1 MAVRHPQWLEEGSKF
16 ASRPLYWVKLLKKR
30 SEIAHKSLST
40 NAFRA
45 EESHWLYEILK
56 TCTSQPITNTTT
68 TTDIASSLNLF
79 TDLEPGVDGDAAAV
93 VLLDAEL
100 LEAQISGVG
109 TSAYAHQQHVRVELK
124 KEQD

>member
-1 MAVRHPQWLEEGSKF
+1 MALRDIEN
-16 ASRPLYWVKLLKKR
+16 LY
-30 SEIAHKSLST
+30 LST
-40 NAFRA
+40 NN
-45 EESHWLYEILK
+45 
-56 TCTSQPITNTTT
+56 TTTT

-109 TSAYAHQQHVRVELK
+109 TSANAHQQHVRVELK